1 MKRVYVG
8 LSGGVDSSVAA
19 ALLKQQGYKVTGV
32 YMKNWTQ
39 DLPGVKCPWK
49 QDLDDARAV
58 AAHLDIPFKVFDFEN
73 EYKEKVVDY
82 MVEEYKAGR
91 TPNPDIMCN
100 QEIKFK
106 LFLDAALADG
116 ADLIATGHYATIKD
130 GELIRA
136 VDDNK
141 DQTYFLYRVS
151 KEALA
156 KSIMPI
162 GQFKKPEVRKMA
174 KDFGLPTADKKDSQ
188 GICFVGP
195 VGMKSFLKQY
205 VKTSPGQI
213 IDQEGKEIG
222 QHEGAI
228 FYTVGQRQGLGVGG
242 GKPYYVTKKD
252 MERNTVYVTTNPD
265 DLIINGDSIKLSD
278 LHWINSI
285 AKAES
290 IYKVRLR
297 HRGQL
302 IDALIDGGKLIFKS
316 PVKSVATGQS
326 VVIYDGE
333 KVLGGGIISSSSHK
347 MLQYHL

>member
-19 ALLKQQGYKVTGV
+19 AILKQQGYDVTGV

-73 EYKEKVVDY
+73 EYREKVVDY
-82 MVEEYKAGR
+82 MIDEYKSGR

-116 ADLIATGHYATIKD
+116 AEMIATGHYATVKE
-130 GELIRA
+130 GELLRA

-151 KEALA
+151 NEALR

-174 KDFGLPTADKKDSQ
+174 SKFGLPTAAKKDSQ

-195 VGMKSFLKQY
+195 VGMKTFLKQY
-205 VKTSPGQI
+205 VNSVPGPI
-213 IDQEGKEIG
+213 IDKEGNEIG
-222 QHEGAI
+222 QHDGAI
-228 FYTVGQRQGLGVGG
+228 FYTNGQRQGLGVGG
-242 GKPYYVTKKD
+242 GKPYYVLSKD
-252 MERNTVYVTTNPD
+252 MDKNTVYVTTEAD
-265 DLIINGDSIKLSD
+265 DLFNDGNSIQLSD
-278 LHWINSI
+278 LHWISSAPN
-285 AKAES
+285 KNDD
-290 IYKVRLR
+290 YQVRFR

-302 IDALIDGGKLIFKS
+302 VNARIDGSKLILNS
-316 PVKSVATGQS
+316 PVKSLATGQS
-326 VVIYDGE
+326 IVVYDGE
-333 KVLGGGIISSSSHK
+333 KVLGGGIINSVNNK

>member
-19 ALLKQQGYKVTGV
+19 ALLKQQGYEVTGV

-49 QDLDDARAV
+49 QDLEDARAV

-73 EYKEKVVDY
+73 EYRDKVVKY
-82 MVEEYKAGR
+82 MIDEYRSGR
-91 TPNPDIMCN
+91 TPNPDVMCN

-116 ADLIATGHYATIKD
+116 ADMIATGHYATVKN
-130 GELIRA
+130 GELLRG
-136 VDDNK
+136 VDENK

-156 KSIMPI
+156 KTIMPI
-162 GQFKKPEVRKMA
+162 GEFNKPDVRKMA
-174 KDFGLPTADKKDSQ
+174 EKFGLPTATKKDSQ

-195 VGMKSFLKQY
+195 VGMKAFLKQY
-205 VKTSPGQI
+205 VETSPGPI
-213 IDQEGKEIG
+213 IDQNGKEIG

-228 FYTVGQRQGLGVGG
+228 FYTIGQRQGLGVGG
-242 GKPYYVTKKD
+242 GKPYYVVGKD
-252 MERNTVYVTTNPD
+252 MGKNIVCVTTNPD
-265 DLIINGDSIKLSD
+265 DLMVDGGSIQLSNI
-278 LHWINSI
+278 HWINSTPKSAI
-285 AKAES
+285 LYNA
-290 IYKVRLR
+290 RFR

-302 IDALIDGGKLIFKS
+302 VDAQVEGGKLVLKS
-316 PVKSVATGQS
+316 PVKSLAVGQS
-326 VVIYDGE
+326 VVVYDGA
-333 KVLGGGIISSSSHK
+333 KVLGGGIINSVTNK

>member
-19 ALLKQQGYKVTGV
+19 SLLKQQGYEVTGV

-73 EYKEKVVDY
+73 EYREKVVDY
-82 MVEEYKAGR
+82 MIDEYKAGR

-106 LFLDAALADG
+106 LFLDAALVDG
-116 ADLIATGHYATIKD
+116 ADKIATGHYATVKE
-130 GELIRA
+130 GELLRA
-136 VDDNK
+136 VDENK

-151 KEALA
+151 KEALL

-174 KDFGLPTADKKDSQ
+174 SKFGLPTASKKDSQ

-195 VGMKSFLKQY
+195 VGMKAFLKQY
-205 VKTSPGQI
+205 VDTVPGPI
-213 IDQEGKEIG
+213 IDKAGNEIG

-242 GKPYYVTKKD
+242 GKPYYVLSKD
-252 MERNTVYVTTNPD
+252 MIKNTVYVTTEEA
-265 DLIINGDSIKLSD
+265 DLFNDGDSVKLSEM
-278 LHWINSI
+278 HWISSTPSNDR
-285 AKAES
+285 A
-290 IYKVRLR
+290 YQVRFR
-297 HRGQL
+297 HRGKLNDAQ
-302 IDALIDGGKLIFKS
+302 IDVDKLTFKS
-316 PVKSVATGQS
+316 PVKSLATGQS
-326 VVIYDGE
+326 AVVYDGE
-333 KVLGGGIISSSSHK
+333 KVMGGGIINSVNNK